1 MIKSS
6 VFLTNRTSII
16 ILIRQKGFYF
26 GHLVLACFLKKGEK
40 RNGFFSL

>member
-16 ILIRQKGFYF
+16 ILRRLKGFYS
-26 GHLVLACFLKKGEK
+26 GHLVLECFLKKGEK
-40 RNGFFSL
+40 RDGFLSL